1 MAGIIDYSKLRAQT
15 LGSGL
20 DEEAV
25 TVNTRALIDKVLARY
40 SGEWTVLRELLQNAA
55 DASASKVTIKFETLP
70 SPNVPVPNSHEPSS
84 TLKHI
89 LLHHTLR
96 RLVVINNGQA
106 FGANDWSR
114 LKRIAEGNPDETKI
128 GAFGVGFYSVFA
140 DCEEPFVSS
149 GKEAMAFY
157 WKGNSLF
164 TRRLQLSEVHTRPE
178 TSFVLDYR
186 EKNTPVPGLLSLCQF
201 LASSLT
207 FVGLEEIQL
216 WLDDSRLLKL
226 TKKGASSDI
235 VSLPK
240 DVETKT
246 TEGMMRVTGVERQRV
261 QIDADIIKIVGWK
274 PPFETFGGS
283 SNTNNAPSLRSFF
296 SRLSTGPSNDGII
309 KKAAKEDRASQQ
321 ALSEDLAGSSQASVF
336 LHITTATI
344 RTTVSNGFAQELQ
357 RATKK
362 PPPATTKLAILTSS
376 YDEFIASKTN
386 SSEPLIP
393 KGVDVFSAV
402 LPAKFGNIF
411 IGFPTAQTT
420 GLLAHISAPSVI
432 PTVERESIDLVNQK
446 VKIWNIEML
455 RVAGIVSRIAW
466 SSEMYS
472 IKDKLA
478 HGLDVSKVV
487 PEAIHAF
494 KQFTFYDS
502 TPSSRVSQIIE
513 EAFWTCNRM
522 ASIDILSTQGV
533 LPSHDVRI
541 ATENLSFVDGIP
553 LLPDEVIEGAQCF
566 VAKLREYGL
575 VTEIT
580 VSDIKKELG
589 SKAINEVQLM
599 DFLRW
604 AGRKTVGGDING
616 AMIRSLLEVA
626 VATLSDADEGSG
638 HVVVIGSIKSFINP
652 SRIPADVP
660 VPSTTMP
667 FRFTKNMPGS
677 ELEALGWE
685 ELQIVPWLRWLVENA
700 GGRRDL
706 TLENDLTGN
715 PSFAAKVLP
724 VLSKQWDS
732 LSHSS
737 KATVVE
743 LLTSRTVIPT
753 KLGMKRPA
761 EAYFASVKLFDDLPV
776 ITSLHSV
783 KDKFLVALGVRKTV
797 ELGVVFERLM
807 EVPSG
812 NLGSST
818 KWSHVDLVRYLASV
832 REDIPPDDIKR
843 LKSTAICPA
852 EVEQN
857 ANKASS
863 QRYRVAELFEPKDTL
878 RSLGLPILQW
888 PGVYR
893 PGSIEGK
900 FLAALGLRATPTV
913 LELVEIMTKASA
925 ADNLALR
932 DHAMTYFIS
941 NHHFN
946 NYAKFDTSTIKTPFL
961 YLHGESPKKLVT
973 PTECFT
979 NERAA
984 VLGFPILARDLQ
996 SHALK
1001 FGVAP
1006 DPPITECVIR
1016 LIGSPPK
1023 SKREAKEVFGYFAG
1037 RLNDVGANS
1046 VERLGGAGIV
1056 PIFRKPQ
1063 TANGLP
1069 AEKSDVVRYVAP
1081 RMCFLGD
1088 SQTYVDIFD
1097 FVDFG
1102 QEANTFLLKCG
1113 SKHEPSKVELAQ
1125 MVVREPARLLS
1136 VFQSPDKY
1144 LGLLRSL
1151 ADSSQVLKSNKTLYR
1166 EMKNSPYLLGCR
1178 VVSSKPSKT
1187 QSQTPHHE
1195 VLDDLE
1201 DDEAS
1206 GINEWVLASAS
1217 QVVIVDDFISYS
1229 LFKDK
1234 LLAAPQ
1240 EEVLEDFYWKL
1251 GAPLL
1256 STIVQEQ
1263 PRIGSV
1269 VEDQRG
1275 AIKLRR
1281 LVNERARLF
1290 LHDYP
1295 SDAIQHDARWLDKHL
1310 AVQTV
1315 RSISLRR
1322 TLSGYN
1328 LSHTETRTAAVTQDQ
1343 RKAHTLWVSAG
1354 ELDYFQVSQA
1364 LLSLLLT
1371 RPKPHSAMMLETLLS
1386 TDLLKLRSRGY
1397 NVERI
1402 LRQKA
1407 AEARIAEDQRQKQL
1421 EEERKQIQEAEYA
1434 WKESEQ
1440 QRLENGHGKQAAL
1453 PMPGAF
1459 GDSPEQKGPEKQN
1472 QIVAPPTETLQ
1483 GKKPRGLFSALTKR
1497 LFDDNDR
1504 SSQHLQNFLGNN
1516 ASANTPQAS
1525 QQQLLPPP
1533 PYIPEDPKQPKLAG
1547 QQAEAVT
1554 APHQLQQNLL
1564 SAINASRAHDSSS
1577 VFSRPQTNTIKET
1590 ASYCDERPAHDLNF
1604 LANLS
1609 SGIMIFLSR
1618 EVTSRDTFLNVHSSG
1633 LNAFAS
1639 ILLECANV
1647 FGIPRRSLQIY
1658 YDDAGGTIAFNKGG
1672 SYFCNFRFF
1681 NQLHLHGMGQGE
1693 KKAEALVYWWV
1704 VLCHE
1709 LAHNIVPDHSSD
1721 HSYYTES
1728 FVMQY
1733 FGKMMVKVSQLLQNT
1748 NEAAQSVP
1756 RLLDVD

>member
-1 MAGIIDYSKLRAQT
+1 M
-15 LGSGL
+15 
-20 DEEAV
+20 V
-25 TVNTRALIDKVLARY
+25 WFALAISSLFRFHADKPYR
-40 SGEWTVLRELLQNAA
+40 TVLRELLQNAA
-55 DASASKVTIKFETLP
+55 DASASSVTIKFETLP
-70 SPNVPVPNSHEPSS
+70 SAKIPVPNSNEQSS

-106 FGANDWSR
+106 FGPNDWSR

-164 TRRLQLSEVHTRPE
+164 TRRLQLSEEHTRPE

-186 EKNTPVPGLLSLCQF
+186 EKSSQVPSLLSLSQF
-201 LASSLT
+201 LATSLT
-207 FVGLEEIQL
+207 FVGLEEIEL
-216 WLDDSRLLKL
+216 WLDDWRLLKL
-226 TKKGASSDI
+226 TKKGAPSDS
-235 VSLPK
+235 VLLPR

-246 TEGMMRVTGVERQRV
+246 TEGMMRVIGVERQRV
-261 QIDADIIKIVGWK
+261 QIDADIMKMVGWK
-274 PPFETFGGS
+274 APIDTFGAG
-283 SNTNNAPSLRSFF
+283 SNTNNTPSLRNFF
-296 SRLSTGPSNDGII
+296 SRLAAGPSSESST
-309 KKAAKEDRASQQ
+309 KKTAKEDKTAQQ
-321 ALSEDLAGSSQASVF
+321 APSEDLAGRSRASVF
-336 LHITTATI
+336 LHITTASI
-344 RTTVSNGFAQELQ
+344 RTTVTTSFAQELQ

-362 PPPATTKLAILTSS
+362 PPPTTTRLAILTSS
-376 YDEFIASKTN
+376 HDEFLASKP
-386 SSEPLIP
+386 SSGEPLGYD
-393 KGVDVFSAV
+393 GVNVFSTV
-402 LPAKFGNIF
+402 LPTKSGNIF

-446 VKIWNIEML
+446 VKTWNVELL
-455 RVAGIVSRIAW
+455 RVAGIVLRIAW
-466 SSEMYS
+466 SSEMQS
-472 IKDKLA
+472 IKERMSRDLQLSGRAKI
-478 HGLDVSKVV
+478 GIEEVFNVV

-502 TPSSRVSQIIE
+502 TPSFRVRQIIE

-522 ASIDILSTQGV
+522 ASIDILSSQGV
-533 LPSHDVRI
+533 LPSHEVRI
-541 ATENLSFVDGIP
+541 ATEKLSFVDGIP
-553 LLPDEVIEGAQCF
+553 LLPAAVLEGAQGF
-566 VAKLREYGL
+566 VAKLREFGL

-589 SKAINEVQLM
+589 SKAIDDRQLV

-604 AGRKTVGGDING
+604 AGRKTVDGDING
-616 AMIRSLLEVA
+616 ATMRSLLDVA
-626 VATLSDADEGSG
+626 VATLSDAGEGHG
-638 HVVVIGSIKSFINP
+638 QVLVLGNIKYFINP
-652 SRIPADVP
+652 SRIPAEVP

-667 FRFTKNMPGS
+667 FCFTKNMPGA

-685 ELQIVPWLRWLVENA
+685 ELQIVPWLRWLVENV

-706 TLENDLTGN
+706 TTENDLTKT

-724 VLSKQWDS
+724 VLSRQWDS
-732 LSHSS
+732 LSPSS
-737 KATVVE
+737 KVTVVE
-743 LLTSRTVIPT
+743 LLSSRTVMPT

-761 EAYFASVKLFDDLPV
+761 DAYFASVKLFDDLPV
-776 ITSLHSV
+776 ITGLHSV

-807 EVPSG
+807 EVPSD
-812 NLGSST
+812 NPSSLT
-818 KWSHVDLVRYLASV
+818 RWSHVDLVRYLASV
-832 REDIPPDDIKR
+832 RDDIPPDDVKR

-852 EVEQN
+852 EVEQD
-857 ANKASS
+857 ANKPSS
-863 QRYRVAELFEPKDTL
+863 RRYKVAELFEPKDSL

-893 PGSIEGK
+893 SGSVEGK
-900 FLAALGLRATPTV
+900 FLAALGLRAVPTV
-913 LELVEIMTKASA
+913 PELVEIMAKATA
-925 ADNLALR
+925 DDNLALR

-946 NYAKFDTSTIKTPFL
+946 NYAKFETSTIKTPFL
-961 YLHGESPKKLVT
+961 YLHGESPKKLVI
-973 PTECFT
+973 PTQCFT

-984 VLGFPILARDLQ
+984 ILGFPILARDLQ

-1001 FGVAP
+1001 FGVTS
-1006 DPPITECVIR
+1006 DPPMTECVIH

-1023 SKREAKEVFGYFAG
+1023 TKREAREVFGYFSG

-1056 PIFRKPQ
+1056 PIFAKPQ
-1063 TANGLP
+1063 TANGFP
-1069 AEKSDVVRYVAP
+1069 AEKLDVARYATP

-1088 SQTYVDIFD
+1088 SQTYGNIFD

-1113 SKHEPSKVELAQ
+1113 SKHEPSKLELAQ

-1136 VFQSPDKY
+1136 IFQSSDKY

-1151 ADSSQVLKSNKTLYR
+1151 ADSLRTLKNNRTLYR
-1166 EMKNSPYLLGCR
+1166 EMRTAPFLLACR
-1178 VVSSKPSKT
+1178 VVSSKPSKN
-1187 QSQTPHHE
+1187 QSQVPHHD
-1195 VLDDLE
+1195 VLDELD
-1201 DDEAS
+1201 DDEAT

-1217 QVVIVDDFISYS
+1217 QIVIVDDVISYS

-1240 EEVLEDFYWKL
+1240 EDVLEDFYWNL

-1256 STIVQEQ
+1256 SSIVQEQ
-1263 PRIGSV
+1263 PRIGAV
-1269 VEDQRG
+1269 LENQQG
-1275 AIKLRR
+1275 AVKLRK
-1281 LVNERARLF
+1281 LVNERVRLF
-1290 LHDYP
+1290 LHDYS
-1295 SDAIQHDARWLDKHL
+1295 SDAIQHDARWLEKNL

-1315 RSISLRR
+1315 RSITLRR

-1328 LSHTETRTAAVTQDQ
+1328 LSHTETRTAAVNDD
-1343 RKAHTLWVSAG
+1343 RNALTLWISAG

-1364 LLSLLLT
+1364 LVSHLLN

-1421 EEERKQIQEAEYA
+1421 EEERKQIQEAEHA
-1434 WKESEQ
+1434 WKLSEQ
-1440 QRLENGHGKQAAL
+1440 QRRDNELGKKATL

-1459 GDSPEQKGPEKQN
+1459 GDSPEPKGPEKQN
-1472 QIVAPPTETLQ
+1472 QIVAPPTENMP

-1497 LFDDNDR
+1497 LFDDNDK
-1504 SSQHLQNFLGNN
+1504 SSQHLQNFLGSNS
-1516 ASANTPQAS
+1516 SATAPEDPP
-1525 QQQLLPPP
+1525 QLLPPP
-1533 PYIPEDPKQPKLAG
+1533 YTPQDPKQSKPTG

-1564 SAINASRAHDSSS
+1564 TAINASRAHDSSN
-1577 VFSRPQTNTIKET
+1577 VFSRPQTNVIKET
-1590 ASYCDERPAHDLNF
+1590 ASYCDERPAHDLTF

-1609 SGIMIFLSR
+1609 SGIMIFLSK
-1618 EVTSRDTFLNVHSSG
+1618 EVTSRNTFLDTHSSG
-1633 LNAFAS
+1633 LMAFS
-1639 ILLECANV
+1639 GILLECANI
-1647 FGIPRRSLQIY
+1647 FGIPRKSLQIY
-1658 YDDAGGTIAFNKGG
+1658 YDEAGGTIAFNKGG

-1681 NQLHLHGMGQGE
+1681 NQLHFHAMEQSE
-1693 KKAEALVYWWV
+1693 KKAEAMVYWWV

-1709 LAHNIVPDHSSD
+1709 LAHNIIPDHSSD
-1721 HSYYTES
+1721 HSYYT
-1728 FVMQY
+1728 
-1733 FGKMMVKVSQLLQNT
+1733 
-1748 NEAAQSVP
+1748 
-1756 RLLDVD
+1756 

>member
-1 MAGIIDYSKLRAQT
+1 MASPLDYSKLRAQT
-15 LGSGL
+15 LGSAL

-55 DASASKVTIKFETLP
+55 DASASSVTIKFETLP
-70 SPNVPVPNSHEPSS
+70 SPNVPVPNSNEPSS

-89 LLHHTLR
+89 ILHHTLR
-96 RLVVINNGQA
+96 RLVVINDGHA

-164 TRRLQLSEVHTRPE
+164 TRRLQLSEEHTRPE

-186 EKNTPVPGLLSLCQF
+186 EKTSPVPTLLSLCQF
-201 LASSLT
+201 LAISLT
-207 FVGLEEIQL
+207 FVGLEQIEL
-216 WLDDSRLLKL
+216 WIDDWLILKL
-226 TKKGASSDI
+226 NKKGASSDS
-235 VSLPK
+235 VTLPK

-246 TEGMMRVTGVERQRV
+246 TDGMMRVLGVERQRV
-261 QIDADIIKIVGWK
+261 QIDADSINIIGWR
-274 PPFETFGGS
+274 PPADTFGG
-283 SNTNNAPSLRSFF
+283 NTTTNTPSLRSFF
-296 SRLSTGPSNDGII
+296 SRLAAGSSSDGGIT
-309 KKAAKEDRASQQ
+309 KAAKEEKAVQQ
-321 ALSEDLAGSSQASVF
+321 ALSGDLAGRSRASVF
-336 LHITTATI
+336 LHITTANI
-344 RTTVSNGFAQELQ
+344 RTTVSTSFSHELQ

-362 PPPATTKLAILTSS
+362 PPPAITKLAILTSS
-376 YDEFIASKTN
+376 YDEFLASRT
-386 SSEPLIP
+386 SSGDLPVHQ
-393 KGVDVFSAV
+393 GVNIFSTV
-402 LPAKFGNIF
+402 LPTKSGNIF

-432 PTVERESIDLVNQK
+432 PTVERESIDLVNQR
-446 VKIWNIEML
+446 VKTWNIEML
-455 RVAGIVSRIAW
+455 RIAGIVSRIAW
-466 SSEMYS
+466 SSEMQS
-472 IKDKLA
+472 IKAKLIRD
-478 HGLDVSKVV
+478 HGEVASVV

-502 TPSSRVSQIIE
+502 TPSSRVRQIVE
-513 EAFWTCNRM
+513 EAFWTCNKM
-522 ASIDILSTQGV
+522 ASIDIVSTQGV

-541 ATENLSFVDGIP
+541 ATENLSFVNGIP
-553 LLPDEVIEGAQCF
+553 LLPEEVSKGAQGF
-566 VAKLREYGL
+566 VSKLREYGL
-575 VTEIT
+575 LTEIT
-580 VSDIKKELG
+580 VSDIRKELG
-589 SKAINEVQLM
+589 SKAISEIQLL

-604 AGRKTVGGDING
+604 AGRKTVGGDINVT
-616 AMIRSLLEVA
+616 MIRSLLDVA
-626 VATLSDADEGSG
+626 VATLSDAGEGSG
-638 HVVVIGSIKSFINP
+638 QVIVVGSIKYFINAA
-652 SRIPADVP
+652 RIPADLP
-660 VPSTTMP
+660 APSTAMP
-667 FRFTKNMPGS
+667 FRFTKNLPGS

-685 ELQIVPWLRWLVENA
+685 ELQIVPWLRWLVENT
-700 GGRRDL
+700 GGQRDL
-706 TLENDLTGN
+706 TLENDLTGS
-715 PSFAAKVLP
+715 PPFAAKVLP

-732 LSHSS
+732 LSQSS
-737 KATVVE
+737 KATIVE
-743 LLTSRTVIPT
+743 LLASRTVIPT
-753 KLGMKRPA
+753 KRGMKRPA

-783 KDKFLVALGVRKTV
+783 KDKFLVALGVRKTI
-797 ELGVVFERLM
+797 ELGVVFDRLM
-807 EVPSG
+807 EAPSG
-812 NLGSST
+812 NLSSGT
-818 KWSHVDLVRYLASV
+818 KWSHVDLIRYLASV
-832 REDIPPDDIKR
+832 RDDIPTDDIKR

-852 EVEQN
+852 EVEQTV
-857 ANKASS
+857 NKASS
-863 QRYRVAELFEPKDTL
+863 KRYKVGELFEPKDSL
-878 RSLGLPILQW
+878 RSLNLPILQW

-893 PGSIEGK
+893 SGSSEGK
-900 FLAALGLRATPTV
+900 FLAVLGLRATPSV
-913 LELVEIMTKASA
+913 PELVEIISKASA
-925 ADNLALR
+925 VNNLALR

-946 NYAKFDTSTIKTPFL
+946 NYAKFDTSTIRIPFL
-961 YLHGESPKKLVT
+961 YLHGGSAGQLVT
-973 PTECFT
+973 STECFT

-996 SHALK
+996 PHALK

-1006 DPPITECVIR
+1006 DPPMIECVIR
-1016 LIGSPPK
+1016 LIGAPPK
-1023 SKREAKEVFGYFAG
+1023 TRREAREVFSYFAG
-1037 RLNDVGANS
+1037 RLNDVGADS
-1046 VERLGGAGIV
+1046 VERLSGAGIV
-1056 PIFRKPQ
+1056 PIFRKTQ
-1063 TANGLP
+1063 TTNAILSG
-1069 AEKSDVVRYVAP
+1069 KSEVARYVAP

-1088 SQTYVDIFD
+1088 SQTYGDIFD

-1125 MVVREPARLLS
+1125 MIVREPARLLS
-1136 VFQSPDKY
+1136 VFQSPEKY
-1144 LGLLRSL
+1144 LGLLRNL
-1151 ADSSQVLKSNKTLYR
+1151 ADSLRALKSNKTLYR
-1166 EMKNSPYLLGCR
+1166 EMKAAPFLLACR
-1178 VVSSKPSKT
+1178 VVSTKPSKT
-1187 QSQTPHHE
+1187 QSRTPHHE
-1195 VLDDLE
+1195 GMDESDD
-1201 DDEAS
+1201 DDGT

-1240 EEVLEDFYWKL
+1240 EEVLEDFYFNL

-1263 PRIGSV
+1263 PRIGSI

-1275 AIKLRR
+1275 AVKLQK

-1295 SDAIQHDARWLDKHL
+1295 SDAVQHDARWLEKNL

-1328 LSHTETRTAAVTQDQ
+1328 LSHTETRTAAVMQDQ
-1343 RKAHTLWVSAG
+1343 RKATHTLWVSAG

-1364 LLSLLLT
+1364 LLSLLLA

-1421 EEERKQIQEAEYA
+1421 EEERKQIQEAEHA
-1434 WKESEQ
+1434 WKQSEQ
-1440 QRLENGHGKQAAL
+1440 QRREDGHGKQAGL
-1453 PMPGAF
+1453 PIPGAF
-1459 GDSPEQKGPEKQN
+1459 GDSPEQKDSEKQN
-1472 QIVAPPTETLQ
+1472 KDVAESLQ
-1483 GKKPRGLFSALTKR
+1483 GKRPRGLFSALTKR
-1497 LFDDNDR
+1497 LFDENDR

-1516 ASANTPQAS
+1516 ARAPAPEVS
-1525 QQQLLPPP
+1525 QQQFLPPP
-1533 PYIPEDPKQPKLAG
+1533 PYTPRDSKQPKPTG
-1547 QQAEAVT
+1547 QQTEAVT
-1554 APHQLQQNLL
+1554 APHQLHQNLL
-1564 SAINASRAHDSSS
+1564 SAINASRPHDSAN

-1590 ASYCDERPAHDLNF
+1590 ASYCDERPANDLNF

-1609 SGIMIFLSR
+1609 SGIMIFLAK
-1618 EVTSRDTFLNVHSSG
+1618 EVTSRDTFLETHSSG
-1633 LNAFAS
+1633 LNTFS
-1639 ILLECANV
+1639 GILVECANV
-1647 FGIPRRSLQIY
+1647 FGIPRKSLQIY
-1658 YDDAGGTIAFNKGG
+1658 YDEAGGTIAFNKGG
-1672 SYFCNFRFF
+1672 SYFCNYRFF
-1681 NQLHLHGMGQGE
+1681 NQLHLGGMERGE
-1693 KKAEALVYWWV
+1693 KKAEAMVYWWV

-1733 FGKMMVKVSQLLQNT
+1733 FGKMMVKVSQLLQDT
-1748 NEAAQSVP
+1748 NGVRQIAP
-1756 RLLDVD
+1756 GLIDVD